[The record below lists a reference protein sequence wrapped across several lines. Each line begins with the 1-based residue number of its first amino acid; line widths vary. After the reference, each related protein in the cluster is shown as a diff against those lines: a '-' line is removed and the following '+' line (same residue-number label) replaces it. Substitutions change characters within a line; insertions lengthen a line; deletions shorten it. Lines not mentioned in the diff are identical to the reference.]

1 MDVAVSGASGLIG
14 TALVAALTDAG
25 HRPIRLVRREPATGA
40 DEIRWKPSAGEID
53 AASLEGVHAVV
64 NLSGAGIGDKR
75 WTPEY
80 KQLCVT
86 SRTDSTSLL
95 ATTMAGFDTKPAVFL
110 SGSAIGYY
118 GSQGDT
124 TLTET
129 SPPASDF
136 LATLTVAWEAAAQPA
151 IDAGIRT
158 AFLRTGIVLSTKGGA
173 LPKLLPLFKM
183 GLGGKFG
190 SGHQYMSWITI
201 EDEVQA
207 IIHLLTADT
216 SGPVNLTAPAPV
228 TNEQFA
234 DTLGDV
240 LGRPS
245 FLPVPAFG
253 PKLILGADRAQAL
266 LFDSMRVL
274 PEVLQ
279 SSGYDF
285 AHPDLELGLRAV
297 LDRHKERA

>member
-14 TALVAALTDAG
+14 TALVAALADAG
-25 HRPIRLVRREPATGA
+25 HRAIRLVRREPATGA

-53 AASLEGVHAVV
+53 AASLEGVDAVV

-80 KQLCVT
+80 RKVLVT
-86 SRTDSTSLL
+86 SRTGSTELL
-95 ATTMAGFDTKPAVFL
+95 ATTMAGFDNKPAVFL

-124 TLTET
+124 ILTET

-136 LATLTVAWEAAAQPA
+136 LATLTVDWEAAAQPA

-158 AFLRTGIVLSTKGGA
+158 AFLRTGIVLSATGGA
-173 LPKLLPLFKM
+173 LQKLLPLFKL
-183 GLGGKFG
+183 GVGGKFG
-190 SGHQYMSWITI
+190 SGQQYMSWITI

-207 IIHLLTADT
+207 ILHLLTADT

-228 TNEQFA
+228 TNAEFA

-253 PKLILGADRAQAL
+253 PKLVMGADRAQAL

-279 SSGYDF
+279 SSGFDF
-285 AHPDLELGLRAV
+285 AHPELETGLRAV
-297 LDRHKERA
+297 LNRQEERA